1 MEKNQIKKILSKPDW
16 NENTIEIFSE
26 IIDRITIEH
35 LGLTTYPNRFT
46 NIL

>member
-26 IIDRITIEH
+26 IIDRIFC
-35 LGLTTYPNRFT
+35 G
-46 NIL
+46 